1 MKICITS
8 KGKNLESQVDPRF
21 GRCAYFIVI
30 DPDSMEFET
39 MENSNAQTM
48 GGAGIQSGQL
58 ISSKGVKVV
67 LTGNVGPNAF
77 QTLQASGID
86 IITGVS
92 GSVEEAVG
100 KYKAG
105 EFKPIE
111 DPTVTS
117 HYGIKNNK

>member
-1 MKICITS
+1 MKICVTS
-8 KGKNLESQVDPRF
+8 KGNNLKSQVDPRF

-39 MENSNAQTM
+39 IENSNAQTM
-48 GGAGIQSGQL
+48 GGAGIQSGQMM
-58 ISSKGVKVV
+58 SGKDVKTV

-92 GSVEEAVG
+92 GTVEEAV
-100 KYKAG
+100 KKFKAG

-111 DPTVTS
+111 DPTVAS
-117 HYGIKNNK
+117 HHGTKNNK

>member
-8 KGKNLESQVDPRF
+8 KGKSLESQVDPRF

-39 MENSNAQTM
+39 MENSNSQAM
-48 GGAGIQSGQL
+48 GGAGIQSGQM
-58 ISSKGVKVV
+58 ISSKGVKAV

-92 GSVEEAVG
+92 GSVEEVVR

-111 DPTVTS
+111 DPTVGS
-117 HYGIKNNK
+117 HYGMKKNK

>member
-21 GRCAYFIVI
+21 GRCAYFILI

-39 MENSNAQTM
+39 MENSNAQAM

-58 ISSKGVKVV
+58 ISSKGVKAV

-92 GSVEEAVG
+92 GSVEEAVR

-105 EFKPIE
+105 EFKSIE
-111 DPTVTS
+111 DPTVAS
-117 HYGIKNNK
+117 HHGMKGIK